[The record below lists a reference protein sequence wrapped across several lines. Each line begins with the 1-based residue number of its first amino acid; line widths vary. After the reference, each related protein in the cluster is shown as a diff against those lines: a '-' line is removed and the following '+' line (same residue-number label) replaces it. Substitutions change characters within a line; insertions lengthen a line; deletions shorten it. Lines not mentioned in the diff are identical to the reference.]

1 MKYSILILL
10 VFFSFSVIAETETRT
25 RVGKAFDLNTGELIY
40 TESHNETYKA
50 GIIISDEV
58 IYRDTSNNI
67 IAIKKVDYSNGMI
80 MPDFML
86 KNMETGHIESA
97 LKEADRL
104 KVVFS
109 KNKND
114 LKKESVIPLPD
125 KAIIDAGFDQFIIEH
140 WDEIMQVNLKS
151 CFNTVKA
158 ASRTLMKQ
166 RSGSIINMSSV
177 VGVKGNAGQANYAA
191 SKAGIIGFSKS
202 VALEFGSRNIR
213 SNVIAPGFIETEMT
227 ANLDEK
233 TLETWRSG
241 IPLKRGG
248 TPEDVANCCV
258 FLASDASTYI
268 TGQVIGV
275 DGGMNT

>member
-25 RVGKAFDLNTGELIY
+25 RVCKAFDLNTGELIY

-97 LKEADRL
+97 LKEADQL
-104 KVVFS
+104 KVIFS

-114 LKKESVIPLPD
+114 LKKEAVIPLPD

-140 WDEIMQVNLKS
+140 WDEIIQGERLVRKMLIPSMKKFIEFRIYQKNIDEINNK
-151 CFNTVKA
+151 
-158 ASRTLMKQ
+158 RTLIVEPNSMFIRFVADPLILEYDFDKP
-166 RSGSIINMSSV
+166 RLYVFEGVSNMRNLE
-177 VGVKGNAGQANYAA
+177 GDNLQVKITFAPENYQ
-191 SKAGIIGFSKS
+191 I
-202 VALEFGSRNIR
+202 
-213 SNVIAPGFIETEMT
+213 T
-227 ANLDEK
+227 AN
-233 TLETWRSG
+233 
-241 IPLKRGG
+241 
-248 TPEDVANCCV
+248 
-258 FLASDASTYI
+258 
-268 TGQVIGV
+268 
-275 DGGMNT
+275 